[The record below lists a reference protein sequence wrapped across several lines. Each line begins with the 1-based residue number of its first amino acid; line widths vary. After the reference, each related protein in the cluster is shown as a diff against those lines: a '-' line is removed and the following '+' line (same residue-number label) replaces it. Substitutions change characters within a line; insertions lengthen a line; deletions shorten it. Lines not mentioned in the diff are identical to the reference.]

1 MERKWNQQTEKRET
15 SGANLKRSQIKLN
28 DLIWIPDDYI
38 SYKNETK
45 TSYLTCELMT
55 EIRFHNKSQ
64 LSSISAPVHTGTAGN
79 VPTEMVKL
87 PDLRFRLFSFCF
99 NLGDYRTAQTRRQ
112 RRSVPCFPHAFRH
125 CSCVSKRL
133 AFPPQPPYQKRV
145 QLPVAAS
152 WCHLRTNLA
161 QGPSDLGSWQ
171 TSTSAESAEKK
182 KEKKKPQFSN
192 QLCEERFYLHLINE
206 RYT

>member
-1 MERKWNQQTEKRET
+1 MN
-15 SGANLKRSQIKLN
+15 
-28 DLIWIPDDYI
+28 
-38 SYKNETK
+38 
-45 TSYLTCELMT
+45 

-79 VPTEMVKL
+79 VPTETVKL
-87 PDLRFRLFSFCF
+87 HDLRFRVHQVPRVKQTRLFSFWF
-99 NLGDYRTAQTRRQ
+99 NLGDYRTDKTTRQ
-112 RRSVPCFPHAFRH
+112 WRSVPCFPHAFRH

-161 QGPSDLGSWQ
+161 QDPSDLGSWQ
-171 TSTSAESAEKK
+171 MFTAAESAEKK
-182 KEKKKPQFSN
+182 KAKKKRVYE
-192 QLCEERFYLHLINE
+192 QLCEEQEQVYLHLINE
-206 RYT
+206 RNET